1 MDQTDRPHDRDPDD
15 EDEDDDHDGHTGTA
29 SRPGPADKAL
39 YVGDQGELP
48 LEARRAYVHLL
59 LGPSIEESRQGQLW
73 AALVTH
79 EDVLRRR
86 LADCFLELVI
96 DMDTKFAFTRQSD
109 AGDLDV
115 PQMFRTR
122 QLTLVDSLLLLYLRQ
137 RLSKAES
144 EGVRAIVTQEEL
156 LQHMTVY
163 ERAGNRDHAGH
174 GKRVDA
180 AVKRAREYHVLHKVG
195 ENYEVSPALKL
206 MISAEDVRS
215 LTDLYRGLANTG
227 TDADPAVAGDI
238 ELTNEED

>member
-1 MDQTDRPHDRDPDD
+1 MARPDRPHDRNPDD
-15 EDEDDDHDGHTGTA
+15 GDDDHDAGTA
-29 SRPGPADKAL
+29 SRPVPADKAL

-59 LGPSIEESRQGQLW
+59 LGPCIEESRHGQLW

-86 LADCFLELVI
+86 LADCFLELVL
-96 DMDTKFAFTRQSD
+96 DMDAKFAFTRQAD

-115 PQMFRTR
+115 PQMFRTK

-156 LQHMTVY
+156 LQHMIVY
-163 ERAGNRDHAGH
+163 ERAGNMDHAGH

-180 AVKRAREYHVLHKVG
+180 AVKRARDYHVLHKVG
-195 ENYEVSPALKL
+195 ENYEISPALKL

-215 LTDLYRGLANTG
+215 LTDLYRALVNTEADVDLAA
-227 TDADPAVAGDI
+227 TDAI
-238 ELTNEED
+238 ELTSEED